1 MTLLEY
7 LQGYTDKSIL
17 PMHMPGH
24 KRKAMAPYLHILGA
38 EYDLTE
44 ITGMDDLH
52 QPEGILKE
60 CQQKAQKL
68 WHSQHSFF
76 LVNGSTVGILAGI
89 RSCTKTG
96 DTVLVARNCHKSV
109 YNAIELCGLNPVYIL
124 PQMLKKIP
132 SYSCVQPSQVEEALK
147 VHSNISAV
155 IITSPTY
162 EGIISDTESIARV
175 AHSFGVPVLVDEAH
189 GAHLDLSPYFTGGA
203 VRAGADIVV
212 QSLHKTLPSLT
223 QTAVLHLNSRLV
235 SSQSVQRQLSVFQTS
250 SPSYLLMSS
259 IDSCIELVQN
269 RRLFL
274 NWSNNLEGFKKQLRR
289 LRRLEVLNYTE
300 NSESIFAF
308 DKSKLVISAAHTN
321 ITGGRL
327 FALLRDKYKIELE
340 MCGGDYAIAM
350 TSMADSQEDL
360 SILADALLSIDK
372 ALLPVNRSP
381 LCATIKA
388 LPKRNMSIAQALES
402 PKKVIDKQLSKDS
415 VCAEYI
421 WLYPPGIPII
431 TPGEAV
437 NDETLSIIAAAE
449 ENKMNLQKTFSNGK
463 DDIAVVEK

>member
-7 LQGYTDKSIL
+7 LQSYTDKNIL

-24 KRKAMAPYLHILGA
+24 KRKALAPYLHILGA

-52 QPEGILKE
+52 RPEGILKE
-60 CQQKAQKL
+60 CQQKAQEL

-124 PQMLKKIP
+124 PQMLKEIP

-147 VHSNISAV
+147 VNSDIKAV

-162 EGIISDTESIARV
+162 EGIISDVANIAKV

-223 QTAVLHLNSRLV
+223 QTAVLHLNSKIV
-235 SSQSVQRQLSVFQTS
+235 SSQTVQRQLSVFQTS

-259 IDSCIELVQN
+259 IDSCIEFVQN

-274 NWSNNLEGFKKQLRR
+274 NWNNNLESFKEQIQR
-289 LRRLEVLNYTE
+289 LRCLEVLNYTD
-300 NSESIFAF
+300 NSESMFGF
-308 DKSKLVISAAHTN
+308 DKSKIVISAVHTN

-372 ALLPVNRSP
+372 TLLSVNRSP
-381 LCATIKA
+381 LCTTITD

-402 PKKVIDKQLSKDS
+402 PKKVIDKQFSKDS

-431 TPGEAV
+431 TPGEV
-437 NDETLSIIAAAE
+437 INSETLSIITAAA

-463 DDIAVVEK
+463 EGIAIVEK

>member
-1 MTLLEY
+1 M
-7 LQGYTDKSIL
+7 
-17 PMHMPGH
+17 
-24 KRKAMAPYLHILGA
+24 
-38 EYDLTE
+38 
-44 ITGMDDLH
+44 
-52 QPEGILKE
+52 
-60 CQQKAQKL
+60 
-68 WHSQHSFF
+68 
-76 LVNGSTVGILAGI
+76 
-89 RSCTKTG
+89 
-96 DTVLVARNCHKSV
+96 
-109 YNAIELCGLNPVYIL
+109 
-124 PQMLKKIP
+124 
-132 SYSCVQPSQVEEALK
+132 
-147 VHSNISAV
+147 
-155 IITSPTY
+155 
-162 EGIISDTESIARV
+162 
-175 AHSFGVPVLVDEAH
+175 
-189 GAHLDLSPYFTGGA
+189 
-203 VRAGADIVV
+203 
-212 QSLHKTLPSLT
+212 
-223 QTAVLHLNSRLV
+223 
-235 SSQSVQRQLSVFQTS
+235 
-250 SPSYLLMSS
+250 LMSS

-269 RRLFL
+269 RLLFL

-289 LRRLEVLNYTE
+289 LRCLEVLNYTE

-372 ALLPVNRSP
+372 TLLSVNRSP
-381 LCATIKA
+381 LCTTIKA

-431 TPGEAV
+431 TPGEV
-437 NDETLSIIAAAE
+437 INNETLSIIAAAE

>member
-1 MTLLEY
+1 M
-7 LQGYTDKSIL
+7 
-17 PMHMPGH
+17 
-24 KRKAMAPYLHILGA
+24 
-38 EYDLTE
+38 
-44 ITGMDDLH
+44 
-52 QPEGILKE
+52 
-60 CQQKAQKL
+60 
-68 WHSQHSFF
+68 
-76 LVNGSTVGILAGI
+76 
-89 RSCTKTG
+89 
-96 DTVLVARNCHKSV
+96 
-109 YNAIELCGLNPVYIL
+109 
-124 PQMLKKIP
+124 
-132 SYSCVQPSQVEEALK
+132 
-147 VHSNISAV
+147 
-155 IITSPTY
+155 
-162 EGIISDTESIARV
+162 
-175 AHSFGVPVLVDEAH
+175 
-189 GAHLDLSPYFTGGA
+189 
-203 VRAGADIVV
+203 V
-212 QSLHKTLPSLT
+212 QSLHKTLPSIT

-235 SSQSVQRQLSVFQTS
+235 SPQSVQRQLSVFQTS

-269 RRLFL
+269 WRLFL

-289 LRRLEVLNYTE
+289 LRCLEVLNYTE

-381 LCATIKA
+381 LCTTIKV

-431 TPGEAV
+431 TPGEV
-437 NDETLSIIAAAE
+437 INNETLSIITAAE